1 MNFKL
6 SKKLKTLLWTSSAI
20 VLNTA
25 IASSLTSCS
34 LFNKDVVDDIGGYDK
49 QYGITQATYDKM
61 ENDFKEI
68 YETDLETKHEQ
79 GDIDDEQH
87 ESSLSSFRS
96 SLNSFHN
103 TLNSKEYKTYSYT
116 VKTNALRDF
125 AKDNYGIRLARYTG
139 VNLEDE
145 IGQIKNS
152 MIMNL
157 SMMIDE
163 YNVGAEKGKE
173 LINNASDAFEGY
185 VNDAK
190 EAYPNGDI
198 LSIIQYIQD
207 KMVGCFDGIC
217 KEIDVIVTQ
226 KFLSDFLKN
235 ATIDVNQDVSEGKVE
250 SCCWNNLNYNK
261 GQPIKEEDFNDIFD
275 IKVKEFIP
283 SLNSSLVSESTKII
297 PFRKDMITG
306 YTLVPIVYDM
316 VGDPFKNEYQ
326 IQIDYTLVNNRYAN
340 DTDVAKATVHS
351 AIPLDQAIYEN
362 DDNDVYD
369 INVNDGERQPSSYEL
384 PITKDYEE
392 NQIKYT
398 YFNPTDFNCTWSK
411 SADYGFDNFWVD
423 EKNEEDKLI
432 GTLNKNGL
440 SDTGMM
446 INGILLSDLLYQAQF
461 SLSGGKTELNGSS
474 SKSCSDEN
482 QWKLYKNG
490 ELANSI
496 KIKDWQLIP
505 AESYKLPNDIY
516 IDKACKVSWNK
527 GLEAGTYKFYVVA
540 NYLAEKDDQSK
551 DDVIFKCK
559 SDLITLRI
567 IDESNT
573 NITNQNTYLK
583 SDVKFND
590 ESDDEKQWRLVDL
603 VKNTNFSLNYE
614 EISTDSQIK
623 TNWFQFCYT
632 YHPLNISE
640 KRVFQINNNSADD
653 NDLEVFNTLTN
664 KINAENGVTKRTSRK
679 LYSNVQEDYK
689 KIKNDYT
696 FDSLIKNLESEKE
709 HDENFIIAAII
720 ITTVVSVFVV
730 AIVILGVNRW
740 NNDNKSSSPYTN
752 APSLSETYLFLI
764 LASIGI
770 ILMIVVGIAICIKI
784 TEKIDDLSN
793 SLKDIKTNA
802 TSNYALVKNIKDDE
816 QYFEGDEAQVKWNK
830 KENDFW
836 RSKKYYY
843 QGGYKESKGKD
854 ASDKEIPSD
863 CDEYLG
869 GKKNA
874 EKVRNDASDL
884 LVACIVGIVIVGIIV
899 ILILVFLAYIVC
911 KFRVMLQK
919 VSKI

>member
-1 MNFKL
+1 MNNFKL
-6 SKKLKTLLWTSSAI
+6 SKKLKTLLWTSSVI

-369 INVNDGERQPSSYEL
+369 MNVNDGERQPTSYEL
-384 PITKDYEE
+384 PITKDYERD
-392 NQIKYT
+392 QINKI
-398 YFNPTDFNCTWSK
+398 YFNNEDFKFSWSK
-411 SADYGFDNFWVD
+411 NEIYGYDDFWT
-423 EKNEEDKLI
+423 KPNEEGKYNGKLDVF
-432 GTLNKNGL
+432 GL
-440 SDTGMM
+440 AASGMM
-446 INGILLSDLLYQAQF
+446 INGILLSDILDKAGKI
-461 SLSGGKTELNGSS
+461 SLSGGSISLSAKANTKGADT
-474 SKSCSDEN
+474 K
-482 QWKLYKNG
+482 QWKLIINNEEVDKNAI
-490 ELANSI
+490 EW
-496 KIKDWQLIP
+496 KLIP
-505 AESYKLPNDIY
+505 ESGKTLPDFIS
-516 IDKACKVSWNK
+516 IRDGIVSWTDK
-527 GLEAGTYKFYVVA
+527 ISGGPYKFYV
-540 NYLAEKDDQSK
+540 LAIYEKTKIETS
-551 DDVIFKCK
+551 
-559 SDLITLRI
+559 LITLTVSSSKQSENVKNFNHSIKDTLYDEKI
-567 IDESNT
+567 IDQKLLDFVNNVDFYLDYTEHDYNTPVNVKKGEIQIDSLTIGYKNSKNTFKASSSINDLISNAINNESGLMERYSSNLWLSIKE
-573 NITNQNTYLK
+573 NYDNLV
-583 SDVKFND
+583 SSLDVKKLKDNLYD
-590 ESDDEKQWRLVDL
+590 VR
-603 VKNTNFSLNYE
+603 NT
-614 EISTDSQIK
+614 I
-623 TNWFQFCYT
+623 
-632 YHPLNISE
+632 
-640 KRVFQINNNSADD
+640 NSA
-653 NDLEVFNTLTN
+653 
-664 KINAENGVTKRTSRK
+664 
-679 LYSNVQEDYK
+679 
-689 KIKNDYT
+689 KIKFSIMYALFSATTIVLCIIFCNLYGDPNKNSI
-696 FDSLIKNLESEKE
+696 DQKMDEWIKKMFAILPT
-709 HDENFIIAAII
+709 IICII
-720 ITTVVSVFVV
+720 IC
-730 AIVILGVNRW
+730 L
-740 NNDNKSSSPYTN
+740 
-752 APSLSETYLFLI
+752 
-764 LASIGI
+764 IGI
-770 ILMIVVGIAICIKI
+770 IASVSRTEVQIKKVEDKLDKLDPKKQSSYNIIKCINN
-784 TEKIDDLSN
+784 D
-793 SLKDIKTNA
+793 
-802 TSNYALVKNIKDDE
+802 
-816 QYFEGDEAQVKWNK
+816 K
-830 KENDFW
+830 K
-836 RSKKYYY
+836 
-843 QGGYKESKGKD
+843 
-854 ASDKEIPSD
+854 
-863 CDEYLG
+863 
-869 GKKNA
+869 
-874 EKVRNDASDL
+874 
-884 LVACIVGIVIVGIIV
+884 
-899 ILILVFLAYIVC
+899 VFIQWSRWIRQN
-911 KFRVMLQK
+911 RVQ
-919 VSKI
+919 